1 MERHCFIQ
9 TLQSVAFLF
18 EDSDAA
24 LFSYLY
30 RKQIYNIVLA
40 FSTCCWSYDIADTA
54 SQRLVGSGEW
64 LVVAAELL
72 PERTTSQDFNVSL
85 VNDPEIP

>member
-1 MERHCFIQ
+1 MQ

-24 LFSYLY
+24 LFSSLY
-30 RKQIYNIVLA
+30 RKQIYNIVLT

-54 SQRLVGSGEW
+54 SQRLVVS
-64 LVVAAELL
+64 VKLL